1 MKLLRFLY
9 VMLVAITLTF
19 FLVRAVAATD
29 LENALYLDLKNGRV
43 VIELFPEHAPN
54 HVARIKQLTRAGF
67 YDGIV
72 FHRVIKGF
80 MAQTGDPTGT
90 GTGGSGKNLKA
101 EFNSLPHLRGSVSMA
116 RTQNPDSADSQFFIV
131 FERAQHLDGQYTVW
145 GQVIDGMQFVDS
157 IKKGSDS
164 DNGTVNKPDKIIRLR
179 VAADAEG

>member
-67 YDGIV
+67 LRRDR
-72 FHRVIKGF
+72 FSS
-80 MAQTGDPTGT
+80 GD
-90 GTGGSGKNLKA
+90 
-101 EFNSLPHLRGSVSMA
+101 
-116 RTQNPDSADSQFFIV
+116 
-131 FERAQHLDGQYTVW
+131 
-145 GQVIDGMQFVDS
+145 
-157 IKKGSDS
+157 
-164 DNGTVNKPDKIIRLR
+164 
-179 VAADAEG
+179 